1 MRKTTLAAALGLVL
15 GGASLSTQAALT
27 SNTVLVF
34 TAGVGSCSI
43 GGTYPNCK
51 SGASNVTAGSW
62 FSMDADG
69 NGSVAGPEKTPMQHD
84 GGVLSTHD
92 IHSGLGVGI
101 HTTFDNTGNPI
112 ASHPGTITG
121 AENGQYDIWEFFGN
135 TGLDYTTKAITVVTD
150 SGATKTLDFSGWTV
164 TWNGIALIPMGGDPT
179 NFGAA
184 DTGLA
189 TITCSASTCSV
200 TSAFTL
206 SYAAHVP
213 LGDPSGFG
221 GVPYTIS
228 MVGHVGESAVP
239 IPAAAWLFGSGLVGL
254 AAVARRKKKA

>member
-1 MRKTTLAAALGLVL
+1 MNKTALATALGLTF
-15 GGASLSTQAALT
+15 GGASLASNAALT
-27 SNTVLVF
+27 ASSVLAF
-34 TAGVGSCSI
+34 TPGAFGCVV
-43 GGTYPNCK
+43 GGTYPNNCLY
-51 SGASNVTAGSW
+51 GIIDVTGGSY
-62 FSMDADG
+62 FTMDANG
-69 NGSVAGPEKTPMQHD
+69 NGKVDIGEKTPFQSAGSY
-84 GGVLSTHD
+84 GGVHLGSVDTATGS
-92 IHSGLGVGI
+92 HSGTI
-101 HTTFDNTGNPI
+101 N
-112 ASHPGTITG
+112 GT
-121 AENGQYDIWEFFGN
+121 ESPVYDIWQFFGN